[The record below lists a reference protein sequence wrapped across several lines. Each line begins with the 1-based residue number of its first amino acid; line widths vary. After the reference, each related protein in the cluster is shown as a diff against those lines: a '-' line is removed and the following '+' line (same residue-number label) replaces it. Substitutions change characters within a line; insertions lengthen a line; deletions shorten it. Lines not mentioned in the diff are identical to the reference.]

1 MSLTSCASQRTRNF
15 EEESMDFGKAFTFM
29 FADPNWLRKLGIGT
43 LVGLLGIVLMP
54 ILIGVIPLLMVVG
67 YTLDA
72 LRNVVD
78 GKEFPMPEWNEW
90 GGFLI
95 RGLKLTIAFVAWS
108 LPIFIIMIPLFIG
121 TALTSN
127 QNSSGTAFG
136 VLLITCSSC
145 LTFLW
150 GLFLLLISPAIYIR
164 LAVTG
169 RLGAAFEVGR
179 LWALTRDNLGNVIHS
194 RVCRWVDRRCRRF
207 AGDAA
212 AMRRL
217 PGHGA
222 ARHSVAV
229 SRAGAL
235 VRSDRTAQRHADRVR
250 PQRFPHE

>member
-1 MSLTSCASQRTRNF
+1 
-15 EEESMDFGKAFTFM
+15 MDFGKAFTFM

-90 GGFLI
+90 GSFLV
-95 RGLKLTIAFVAWS
+95 RGLKLTIAFVVWS

-121 TALTSN
+121 TALTGN
-127 QNSSGTAFG
+127 QNNSSGTAFG

-169 RLGAAFEVGR
+169 RLGAAFEVGK
-179 LWALTRDNLGNVIHS
+179 LWALTRDNLGNVVLALIL
-194 RVCRWVDRRCRRF
+194 VFV
-207 AGDAA
+207 AGLIAA
-212 AMRRL
+212 VIGSLGMLLLCVGFLITVPLATLWQYLVQAHLFGQIGRY
-217 PGHGA
+217 
-222 ARHSVAV
+222 SV
-229 SRAGAL
+229 
-235 VRSDRTAQRHADRVR
+235 T
-250 PQRFPHE
+250 PIE

>member
-1 MSLTSCASQRTRNF
+1 
-15 EEESMDFGKAFTFM
+15 MDFGKAFTFM
-29 FADPNWLRKLGIGT
+29 FADPNWVRKLGIGT
-43 LVGLLGIVLMP
+43 LVGFLGIVLMP
-54 ILIGVIPLLMVVG
+54 ILIGVIPLIMVVG

-90 GGFLI
+90 GGFLA
-95 RGLKLTIAFVAWS
+95 RGLKLTIAFVVWS

-127 QNSSGTAFG
+127 QSSSGTAFG

-169 RLGAAFEVGR
+169 RLGAAFEVGK
-179 LWALTRDNLGNVIHS
+179 LWALTRDNLGNVILALILVLVAGLIAS
-194 RVCRWVDRRCRRF
+194 VIGSLGLVLCVGFLVTVPF
-207 AGDAA
+207 AT
-212 AMRRL
+212 L
-217 PGHGA
+217 WQY
-222 ARHSVAV
+222 
-229 SRAGAL
+229 L
-235 VRSDRTAQRHADRVR
+235 VQAHLFGQIGRSAIT
-250 PQRFPHE
+250 PIE

>member
-1 MSLTSCASQRTRNF
+1 
-15 EEESMDFGKAFTFM
+15 MDFGKAFTFM

-179 LWALTRDNLGNVIHS
+179 LWALTRDNLGNVILALIL
-194 RVCRWVDRRCRRF
+194 VFV
-207 AGDAA
+207 AGLIAA
-212 AMRRL
+212 VVGSLGMLLLCVGFLVTVPLATL
-217 PGHGA
+217 WQYLVQAHLFGQIG
-222 ARHSVAV
+222 RHSV
-229 SRAGAL
+229 
-235 VRSDRTAQRHADRVR
+235 T
-250 PQRFPHE
+250 PIE